1 MQERRQAAWIGGSVW
16 VKGNVVSRGDLII
29 DGKVEGH
36 IELPDHSLT
45 IGESATVV
53 ADLIA
58 RNVTISGRVSGN
70 VVGAAKVELKKSA
83 SVDGDIT
90 APSVAM
96 EDGAVL
102 SGKVVTDSKR

>member
-16 VKGNVVSRGDLII
+16 VKGNVVSKGDLII

-45 IGESATVV
+45 IGETATVV

-58 RNVTISGRVSGN
+58 RNITIGGN
-70 VVGAAKVELKKSA
+70 VTGNVTGAERVELKKSA
-83 SVDGDIT
+83 RVDGDIT
-90 APSVAM
+90 APRFAM
-96 EDGAVL
+96 EDGAVVA
-102 SGKVVTDSKR
+102 GKVEMPK

>member
-16 VKGNVVSRGDLII
+16 ITGNVVSKGDLII

-36 IELPDHSLT
+36 IELPDHSLS

-58 RNVTISGRVSGN
+58 RTVTISGNVTGN
-70 VVGAAKVELKKSA
+70 VTGTGKVELKKSA
-83 SVDGDIT
+83 IVDGDIS
-90 APSVAM
+90 APRIAM
-96 EDGAVL
+96 EEGAVL
-102 SGKVVTDSKR
+102 SGKVEMPK